1 MKLPKLSIKEKASVF
16 FAVLALFGFGIQF
29 TNPELKNP
37 PVTGRLVAP
46 KEVMQIYER
55 ACYDCHSNETQLTWY
70 DKIAPVSW
78 KVFADVRKARSRFN
92 FSEWNK
98 LTVKEQESILW
109 ETVNAI
115 LTKKMPLPDYLYAH
129 PQANIST
136 TELGILKKYVN
147 SFQNSKKPDSA
158 SKAAATLAGNFQS
171 TNHRFTSGSSDSIPV
186 ALNGVKYVDNYKH
199 WQVMTKDDQQYPKTG
214 GWGFAIFNGQRLLP
228 AGKTPMFDAQ
238 CFNCHKMLASDNGYV
253 FLVYMFRPEQ
263 REMFDAGHQEVGIGK
278 HQAGEVYTLV
288 TWHQLANPH
297 WYGSNINGRIKIV
310 ETVKFSHSPSGVVV
324 PKYTLFNEIAGIPD
338 KNGSNQAAA
347 KSVFDLKP
355 KTAYSIYITDIPSK
369 VNLLLTE
376 DDLSRPATG
385 KAKIR
390 FINLSPDAGSLDLSI
405 LGDTTAIFTKT
416 SFKSNTAFLQVNP
429 STAIGFAI
437 SDSTKTSLAT
447 SPKYRLEQ
455 GKIYTVIA
463 KGLKSAAD
471 TTTKLAVGMI
481 RNK

>member
-1 MKLPKLSIKEKASVF
+1 MKLPKLSIKEKASVI

-37 PVTGRLVAP
+37 PVTGRLAAP

-55 ACYDCHSNETQLTWY
+55 ACYDCHSNETQLAWY

-78 KVFADVRKARSRFN
+78 KVFADVRQARSRLN

-199 WQVMTKDDQQYPKTG
+199 WQVISSTNRFDNNTMRIVYGNEIAVKAIRENRINPFPNGATIVKIVWNKIVDKDGNVRTGTFSAEQVMTKDDQQYPKTG

-253 FLVYMFRPEQ
+253 F
-263 REMFDAGHQEVGIGK
+263 
-278 HQAGEVYTLV
+278 
-288 TWHQLANPH
+288 
-297 WYGSNINGRIKIV
+297 NI
-310 ETVKFSHSPSGVVV
+310 P
-324 PKYTLFNEIAGIPD
+324 L
-338 KNGSNQAAA
+338 KNS
-347 KSVFDLKP
+347 DLERK
-355 KTAYSIYITDIPSK
+355 
-369 VNLLLTE
+369 N
-376 DDLSRPATG
+376 
-385 KAKIR
+385 IR
-390 FINLSPDAGSLDLSI
+390 
-405 LGDTTAIFTKT
+405 
-416 SFKSNTAFLQVNP
+416 
-429 STAIGFAI
+429 
-437 SDSTKTSLAT
+437 
-447 SPKYRLEQ
+447 
-455 GKIYTVIA
+455 
-463 KGLKSAAD
+463 
-471 TTTKLAVGMI
+471 
-481 RNK
+481 